1 MLRICLLTYK
11 NIVGN
16 FAIDWIVGHFRSCYA
31 NFVPE
36 SIRIAIMVRINGCEN
51 VFHNELSYYKTG
63 FSTLTYRRGYET
75 LFGKRRRT
83 SAAVDCS
90 HFTLLLHPVR

>member
-1 MLRICLLTYK
+1 LAERGILTFNVEDMSAYLQ
-11 NIVGN
+11 GYSWE
-16 FAIDWIVGHFRSCYA
+16 FRDRLDCRTFRSCYA

-83 SAAVDCS
+83 KAAV
-90 HFTLLLHPVR
+90 